1 MSVCTLNRFLAVA
14 GAAGLAVATFTGSG
28 LYGWVAA
35 GVAAVGFLVYS
46 LLGPGRA
53 RPACGAGSTC
63 APRRGSRP
71 AASTSSAGEGEKQP
85 A

>member
-35 GVAAVGFLVYS
+35 GVAAVGFVLYS
-46 LLGPGRA
+46 LVGPGRTRA
-53 RPACGAGSTC
+53 SCGVGSAC
-63 APRRGSRP
+63 APRQAGRS
-71 AASTSSAGEGEKQP
+71 STPETSLEGGEKQP